1 MGGETEL
8 GSAGVEF
15 DLAIPVS
22 LVFNEILTNAFKHA
36 FPDERA
42 GKIQVAFHRE
52 GPHNLILRVSDDGV
66 EFFAFSTFKFFS
78 FVLFV
83 PPLKIPVWG

>member
-1 MGGETEL
+1 MTGA
-8 GSAGVEF
+8 AGVQIK
-15 DLAIPVS
+15 LGTQPLIV
-22 LVFNEILTNAFKHA
+22 VYRRG
-36 FPDERA
+36 ERA
-42 GKIQVAFHRE
+42 GKIQIAFHRE

-83 PPLKIPVWG
+83 LL